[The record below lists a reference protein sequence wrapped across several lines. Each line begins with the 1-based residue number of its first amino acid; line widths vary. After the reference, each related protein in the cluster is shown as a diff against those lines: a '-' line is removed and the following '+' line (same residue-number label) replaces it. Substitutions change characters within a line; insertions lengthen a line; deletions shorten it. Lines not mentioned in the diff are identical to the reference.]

1 MSSKNNSEDVKSTEE
16 KIGFFNNTEKK
27 NEEPKGNKGGKL
39 DISYQPDI
47 PPAKPFDPAL
57 PTRAALVNS
66 DKRGSIRM
74 PLETK
79 HEFDALLEVSEYQYA
94 YELLGEMHN
103 LYMQK
108 LSPEQLRLFNASL
121 ENIKRK
127 AALKEA
133 KKKK

>member
-1 MSSKNNSEDVKSTEE
+1 MNKNM
-16 KIGFFNNTEKK
+16 GFFGKK
-27 NEEPKGNKGGKL
+27 EGGENPGDKNKGGGMDVGYKA
-39 DISYQPDI
+39 DITPTAPYDPSL
-47 PPAKPFDPAL
+47 PAKA
-57 PTRAALVNS
+57 TLVNG

-103 LYMQK
+103 LFMEK
-108 LSPEQLRLFNASL
+108 LSPEQLRLFHAQL

-133 KKKK
+133 KKQQKK

>member
-1 MSSKNNSEDVKSTEE
+1 MSKD
-16 KIGFFNNTEKK
+16 IGFFNKK
-27 NEEPKGNKGGKL
+27 EGGENPGDKSKGGKI
-39 DISYQPDI
+39 DVGYKADVI
-47 PPAKPFDPAL
+47 PSTPYDPSLPAKAS
-57 PTRAALVNS
+57 LVNG

-103 LYMQK
+103 LFMEK
-108 LSPEQLRLFNASL
+108 LSPEQLRLFHAQL

-127 AALKEA
+127 HALKEA
-133 KKKK
+133 KKQQKK

>member
-1 MSSKNNSEDVKSTEE
+1 MSNNMGFFGKKEGGEKPGSKNVGGTVDVGYKA
-16 KIGFFNNTEKK
+16 
-27 NEEPKGNKGGKL
+27 
-39 DISYQPDI
+39 DVI
-47 PPAKPFDPAL
+47 PSNPYDPSLPAKA
-57 PTRAALVNS
+57 TLVNS

-79 HEFDALLEVSEYQYA
+79 LEFDALLEVSEYQYA

-103 LYMQK
+103 LFMEK
-108 LSPEQLRLFNASL
+108 LSPEQLRLFNAQL

-133 KKKK
+133 KKQQKK

>member
-1 MSSKNNSEDVKSTEE
+1 MNNNM
-16 KIGFFNNTEKK
+16 GFFNKKEGVENPVTKNT
-27 NEEPKGNKGGKL
+27 GGKIDVGYKA
-39 DISYQPDI
+39 DINPSTPYDPSL
-47 PPAKPFDPAL
+47 PAK
-57 PTRAALVNS
+57 AALVNG

-103 LYMQK
+103 LFMEK
-108 LSPEQLRLFNASL
+108 LSPEQLRLFHAQL

-133 KKKK
+133 KKQQKK

>member
-1 MSSKNNSEDVKSTEE
+1 MSNTM
-16 KIGFFNNTEKK
+16 GFFNKKEGGEKPGTK
-27 NEEPKGNKGGKL
+27 NNGTL
-39 DISYQPDI
+39 DVGYKADI
-47 PPAKPFDPAL
+47 TPSTPYDPNLPAKA
-57 PTRAALVNS
+57 TLVNG
-66 DKRGSIRM
+66 DKRGTIRM

-79 HEFDALLEVSEYQYA
+79 HEFDALLEISEYQYA

-103 LYMQK
+103 LYMEK
-108 LSPEQLRLFNASL
+108 LSPEQLRLFHASL